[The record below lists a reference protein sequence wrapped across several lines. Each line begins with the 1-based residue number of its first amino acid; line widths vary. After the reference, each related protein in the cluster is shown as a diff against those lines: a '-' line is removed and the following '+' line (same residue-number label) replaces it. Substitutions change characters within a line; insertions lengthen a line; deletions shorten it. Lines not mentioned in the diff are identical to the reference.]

1 MKQFTLDYEIVDG
14 ITKDNLIDVRDNL
27 RADMEAYSKTGKD
40 AMGYNIHPDDLVNN
54 LVYLE
59 AVKKVLEYFGVRD

>member
-1 MKQFTLDYEIVDG
+1 MKQFILDYEVVDG
-14 ITKDNLIDVRDNL
+14 ITKGNLIDVRDNL
-27 RADMEAYSKTGKD
+27 RADLEAYSKTGKD
-40 AMGYNIHPDDLVNN
+40 THGFNIHPDDLVNN